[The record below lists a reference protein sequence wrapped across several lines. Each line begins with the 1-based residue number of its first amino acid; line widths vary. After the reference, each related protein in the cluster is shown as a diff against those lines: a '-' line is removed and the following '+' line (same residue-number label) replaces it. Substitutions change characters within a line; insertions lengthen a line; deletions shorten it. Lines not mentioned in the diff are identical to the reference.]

1 MASLLGGHLFFLPDC
16 TSWKVCILPKCNPFA
31 LHPGD
36 DERRIRGWQPK
47 CRPSN
52 NQSHNRQSGSCG
64 RQAVPIVSG
73 CQPET
78 AVSRI
83 KGGVFLFRE
92 EMNREE
98 QETSAGESAKE
109 ASRGGA

>member
-1 MASLLGGHLFFLPDC
+1 MQG
-16 TSWKVCILPKCNPFA
+16 KEVKY
-31 LHPGD
+31 
-36 DERRIRGWQPK
+36 
-47 CRPSN
+47 SN
-52 NQSHNRQSGSCG
+52 TCF
-64 RQAVPIVSG
+64 SG